1 MARYVF
7 ATRSPTLA
15 LLIIGG
21 EKLMGALMSQSSRVT
36 VDVWCHDPRASQGRA
51 RLELW
56 STGGQLIATHETR
69 GLQHVGWSETIPP
82 RDAREHWFVV
92 RAA

>member
-1 MARYVF
+1 
-7 ATRSPTLA
+7 
-15 LLIIGG
+15 
-21 EKLMGALMSQSSRVT
+21 MSMSGVT
-36 VDVWCHDPRASQGRA
+36 THEPAKAVP

-92 RAA
+92 RVLHDGMVQAYSSPLWARWSTSH